1 MLTGFMIARVN
12 CRFPWLVAAICF
24 LFTINACEKVPLQAP
39 SGSTIILTA
48 STNVLP
54 VSATTDIIA
63 QVLEAAGT
71 PPHSGTLV
79 TFTTTLGTMEPA
91 EARTDVGGRVIV
103 RFLSGTANGSAVI
116 TATSGAATTG
126 SAGAL
131 KIAVG
136 TAAVGRVSVNA
147 SPAMV
152 PANGGSTTVVATVFD
167 INGNTLRSAPVSFTT
182 TAGTLTSSIVNT
194 GADGTAS
201 TTLTT
206 SQQATVTASVGAQA
220 PPASTGGTG
229 GGTGTGTGT
238 TTTSTGQASGTVIV
252 NVASAPALVITPP
265 STPPSV
271 GLPANFTFAVTP
283 AAQNG
288 SAVRDLR
295 VTWGDGES
303 TSLGAVTGNAVA
315 SHVYDDD
322 GTFTVT
328 GTVTDAAGNSTT
340 VSTSVTV
347 IPVAR
352 PAVIVTP
359 TPQSAPGGSTINFQ
373 IDIRAAAGVS
383 IQNVTINYGD
393 NTGNQSLG
401 GFTGILNVSHQYP
414 AGARPYTVTVTV
426 TDSTGQST
434 TGTTTVSITT

>member
-1 MLTGFMIARVN
+1 MLIEAMIARVN
-12 CRFPWLVAAICF
+12 CRFLWLVAAICS
-24 LFTINACEKVPLQAP
+24 LFAITTCEKVPLLAP

-48 STNVLP
+48 STNAMP
-54 VSATTDIIA
+54 VNATIDIIA
-63 QVLEAAGT
+63 TVLEAAGT
-71 PPHSGTLV
+71 PPHSGTVV
-79 TFTTTLGTMEPA
+79 TFTTTLGTIEPA
-91 EARTDVGGRVIV
+91 EARTDVGGRVTV
-103 RFLSGTANGSAVI
+103 RFRAGPANGSAVI

-126 SAGAL
+126 ANGAV

-152 PANGGSTTVVATVFD
+152 PANGGSTAVTASVFD

-182 TAGTLTSSIVNT
+182 TAGTLSSSIVSTDAN
-194 GADGTAS
+194 GAAS

-206 SQQATVTASVGAQA
+206 SQEATVTASVGAEA
-220 PPASTGGTG
+220 PPPP
-229 GGTGTGTGT
+229 T
-238 TTTSTGQASGTVIV
+238 TTAPTTPTTPTSSGQASGTVTV
-252 NVASAPALVITPP
+252 NVASAPTLGITPP
-265 STPPSV
+265 EAPPSV
-271 GLPANFTFAVTP
+271 GLPANFTFTVT
-283 AAQNG
+283 AAAKNG
-288 SAVRDLR
+288 SAVRELR

-303 TSLGAVTGNAVA
+303 TSLGAVIGSAVA

-352 PAVIVTP
+352 PTVIVTP
-359 TPQSAPGGSTINFQ
+359 TPQSAPGGSTINFE

-383 IQNVTINYGD
+383 IQNVTIDFGD
-393 NTGNQSLG
+393 NTGNQGLG
-401 GFTGILNVSHQYP
+401 GVTGIVTVSHRYA
-414 AGARPYTVTVTV
+414 AGVATYSVRVTV

-434 TGTTTVSITT
+434 TGSTRVSITT